1 MDIERLVRWSETNT
15 PNSSLLKV
23 PGLETNYDSAPFSHR
38 HDLNNK
44 IILWE
49 GDIASL
55 RVNAIVHPSNESFT
69 ENSGISHRVLEA
81 AGPRLKD
88 ELVIWL
94 WLIRRNNSKISGAVR
109 RQHRERGLRAG
120 L

>member
-1 MDIERLVRWSETNT
+1 VTPYWLKQPELCKIGFFSATIEPLGIAEPDLLRNCSVTGIRPVGRFTSF
-15 PNSSLLKV
+15 SL
-23 PGLETNYDSAPFSHR
+23 DCSDR
-38 HDLNNK
+38 
-44 IILWE
+44 E

-88 ELVIWL
+88 ELL
-94 WLIRRNNSKISGAVR
+94 KKIKC
-109 RQHRERGLRAG
+109 E
-120 L
+120 